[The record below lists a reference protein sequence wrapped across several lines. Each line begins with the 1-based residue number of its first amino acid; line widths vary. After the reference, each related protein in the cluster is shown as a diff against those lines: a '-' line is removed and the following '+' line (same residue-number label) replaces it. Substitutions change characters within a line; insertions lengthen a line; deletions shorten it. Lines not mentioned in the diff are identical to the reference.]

1 MVEVDCT
8 CQTLLEKNREVE
20 RLKIRVDRIEERY
33 RNLTTDFKNHRIND
47 ILDDVTIVKDTLQ
60 KPVREIIEEYLE
72 EKEKWG

>member
-20 RLKIRVDRIEERY
+20 QLKIRVDRIEERY
-33 RNLTTDFKNHRIND
+33 RNLKEDFKKHRENE
-47 ILDDVTIVKDTLQ
+47 ILDDVTIIKDTLQ